1 MPQKKI
7 PLRLPVGAVMIIGFF
22 LTILIGFLFLLL
34 PVSQKEPVGL
44 VDLFFVAT
52 SAVCVTGLTP
62 VDISQV
68 FTVFG
73 QIVVMSMF
81 QIGGLGFAVI
91 VVFVLHTVS
100 FTRFSAKNLVRES
113 LGFSP
118 SAKIGKI
125 LKYTLLST
133 LIIELAGAFFLFLS
147 FRKFFPFGEAVFKSV
162 FHSISA
168 YNNAGFDLFSTSL
181 ISYNSNPLVLITVAV
196 LIVLGGTGYIVYYD
210 LLMYRRKRHL
220 SLHTKI
226 VFLMT
231 SLLLVMGTV
240 FLKFTEKESWLI
252 SFFHSV
258 SCRTAGFF
266 ASDLTSLS
274 SPGILVMI
282 FLMFIGASPGSTGGG
297 IKTTTF
303 YTILSSTT
311 KIFRGGRTTIFN
323 RTISKDSVTKAF
335 GLFSLA
341 LAIILFAFFLLTVT
355 EEGSFSA
362 LLFETVSAYAT
373 VGLTVGITPEL
384 SFWGKIIIIC
394 VMFIGRVGAI
404 SIITSINYKH
414 EEIYYPEERV
424 CIG

>member
-1 MPQKKI
+1 MV
-7 PLRLPVGAVMIIGFF
+7 LGFF
-22 LTILIGFLFLLL
+22 LTILLGFLLL
-34 PVSQKEPVGL
+34 LMPVSQKEPVSI

-68 FTVFG
+68 FSVFG
-73 QIVVMSMF
+73 QTVIMF
-81 QIGGLGFAVI
+81 LFQVGGLGFAVI
-91 VVFVLHTVS
+91 VVFVLYAVS
-100 FTRFSAKNLVRES
+100 STNFSVKNLVRES

-118 SAKIGKI
+118 SAKIGRI

-133 LIIELAGAFFLFLS
+133 LTIEFIGALLLFLS
-147 FRKFFPFGEAVFKSV
+147 FRKIFPLGKAIYNSV

-181 ISYNSNPLVLITVAV
+181 VSFNQNPLVLITVAV
-196 LIVLGGTGYIVYYD
+196 LIILGGIGYIVYYD
-210 LLMYRRKRHL
+210 LLMYRKKKHL
-220 SLHTKI
+220 SLHSKI

-231 SLLLVMGTV
+231 GLLLVTGTV
-240 FLKFTEKESWLI
+240 ILKLTENESWLI

-266 ASDLTSLS
+266 ASDLTLLS
-274 SPGILVMI
+274 SPGILIMI

-297 IKTTTF
+297 LKTTTF
-303 YTILSSTT
+303 YSILFSTT
-311 KIFRGGRTTIFN
+311 KIFRGENTTVFN
-323 RTISKDSVTKAF
+323 RTISKDSITKAF

-341 LAIILFAFFLLTVT
+341 LAIIICAFFFLTVT
-355 EEGSFSA
+355 ENASFEA
-362 LLFETVSAYAT
+362 ILFETVSAYAT
-373 VGLTVGITPEL
+373 VGLTVGVTPNL
-384 SFWGKIIIIC
+384 TLWGKIIIIC

-404 SIITSINYKH
+404 SIITSISYNH
-414 EEIYYPEERV
+414 TEIKYPDERV

>member
-1 MPQKKI
+1 MV
-7 PLRLPVGAVMIIGFF
+7 LGFF
-22 LTILIGFLFLLL
+22 LTILLGFLLL
-34 PVSQKEPVGL
+34 LMPVSQKEPVSI

-68 FTVFG
+68 FSVFG
-73 QIVVMSMF
+73 QTVIMF
-81 QIGGLGFAVI
+81 LFQVGGLGFAVI
-91 VVFVLHTVS
+91 VVFVLYAVS
-100 FTRFSAKNLVRES
+100 STNFSVKNLVRES

-118 SAKIGKI
+118 SAKIGRI

-133 LIIELAGAFFLFLS
+133 LTIEFIGALLLFFS
-147 FRKFFPFGEAVFKSV
+147 FRKIFPLGKAIYNSV

-181 ISYNSNPLVLITVAV
+181 VSFNQNPLVLITVAV
-196 LIVLGGTGYIVYYD
+196 LIILGGIGYIVYYD
-210 LLMYRRKRHL
+210 LLMYRKKKHL
-220 SLHTKI
+220 SLHSKI

-231 SLLLVMGTV
+231 GLLLVTGTV
-240 FLKFTEKESWLI
+240 ILKLTENESWLI

-266 ASDLTSLS
+266 ASDLTLLS
-274 SPGILVMI
+274 SPGILIMI

-297 IKTTTF
+297 LKTTTF
-303 YTILSSTT
+303 YSILFSTT
-311 KIFRGGRTTIFN
+311 KIFRGENTTVFN
-323 RTISKDSVTKAF
+323 RTISKDSITKAF

-341 LAIILFAFFLLTVT
+341 LAIIICAFFFLTVT
-355 EEGSFSA
+355 ENASFEA
-362 LLFETVSAYAT
+362 ILFETVSAYAT
-373 VGLTVGITPEL
+373 VGLTVGVTPNL
-384 SFWGKIIIIC
+384 TLWGKIIIIC

-404 SIITSINYKH
+404 SIITSINYNH
-414 EEIYYPEERV
+414 TEIKYPDERV

>member
-1 MPQKKI
+1 MV
-7 PLRLPVGAVMIIGFF
+7 LGFF
-22 LTILIGFLFLLL
+22 LTILLGFLLL
-34 PVSQKEPVGL
+34 LMPVSQKEPVSI

-68 FTVFG
+68 FSVFG
-73 QIVVMSMF
+73 QTVIMF
-81 QIGGLGFAVI
+81 LFQVGGLGFAVI
-91 VVFVLHTVS
+91 VVFVLYAVS
-100 FTRFSAKNLVRES
+100 STNFSVKNLVRES

-118 SAKIGKI
+118 SAKIGRI

-133 LIIELAGAFFLFLS
+133 LTIEFIGALLLFLS
-147 FRKFFPFGEAVFKSV
+147 FRKILPLGKAIYNSV

-181 ISYNSNPLVLITVAV
+181 VSFNQNPLVLITVAV
-196 LIVLGGTGYIVYYD
+196 LIILGGIGYIVYYD
-210 LLMYRRKRHL
+210 LLMYRKKKHL
-220 SLHTKI
+220 SLHSKI

-231 SLLLVMGTV
+231 GLLLVTGTV
-240 FLKFTEKESWLI
+240 ILKLTENESWLI

-266 ASDLTSLS
+266 ASDLTLLS
-274 SPGILVMI
+274 SPGILIMI

-297 IKTTTF
+297 LKTTTF
-303 YTILSSTT
+303 YSILFSTT
-311 KIFRGGRTTIFN
+311 KIFRGGNTTVFN
-323 RTISKDSVTKAF
+323 RTISKDSITKAF

-341 LAIILFAFFLLTVT
+341 LAIIISAFFFLTVT
-355 EEGSFSA
+355 ENASFEA

-373 VGLTVGITPEL
+373 VGLTVGVTPNL
-384 SFWGKIIIIC
+384 TLWGKIIIIC

-404 SIITSINYKH
+404 SIITSISYNH
-414 EEIYYPEERV
+414 TEIKYPDERV

>member
-1 MPQKKI
+1 MV
-7 PLRLPVGAVMIIGFF
+7 LGFF
-22 LTILIGFLFLLL
+22 LTILLGFLLL
-34 PVSQKEPVGL
+34 LMPVSQKEPVSI

-68 FTVFG
+68 FSVFG
-73 QIVVMSMF
+73 QTVIMF
-81 QIGGLGFAVI
+81 LFQVGGLGFAVI
-91 VVFVLHTVS
+91 VVFVLYAVS
-100 FTRFSAKNLVRES
+100 STNFSVKNLVRES

-118 SAKIGKI
+118 SAKIGRI

-133 LIIELAGAFFLFLS
+133 LTIEFIGALLLFLS
-147 FRKFFPFGEAVFKSV
+147 FRKIFPLWKAIYNSV

-181 ISYNSNPLVLITVAV
+181 VSFNQNPLVLITVAV
-196 LIVLGGTGYIVYYD
+196 LIILGGIGYIVYYD
-210 LLMYRRKRHL
+210 LLMYRKKKHL
-220 SLHTKI
+220 SLHSKI

-231 SLLLVMGTV
+231 GLLLVTGTV
-240 FLKFTEKESWLI
+240 ILKLTENESWLI

-266 ASDLTSLS
+266 ASDLTLLS
-274 SPGILVMI
+274 SPGILIMI

-297 IKTTTF
+297 LKTTTF
-303 YTILSSTT
+303 YSILFSTT
-311 KIFRGGRTTIFN
+311 KIFRGGNTTVFN
-323 RTISKDSVTKAF
+323 RTISKDSITKAF

-341 LAIILFAFFLLTVT
+341 LAIIICAFFFLTVT
-355 EEGSFSA
+355 ENASFEA

-373 VGLTVGITPEL
+373 VGLTVGVTPNL
-384 SFWGKIIIIC
+384 TLWGKIIIIC

-404 SIITSINYKH
+404 SIITSISYNH
-414 EEIYYPEERV
+414 TEIKYPDERV

>member
-1 MPQKKI
+1 MV
-7 PLRLPVGAVMIIGFF
+7 LGFF
-22 LTILIGFLFLLL
+22 LTILLGFLLL
-34 PVSQKEPVGL
+34 LMPVSQKEPVSI

-68 FTVFG
+68 FSVFG
-73 QIVVMSMF
+73 QTVIMF
-81 QIGGLGFAVI
+81 LFQVGGLGFAVI
-91 VVFVLHTVS
+91 VVFVLYAVS
-100 FTRFSAKNLVRES
+100 STNFSVKNLVRES

-118 SAKIGKI
+118 SAKIGRI

-240 FLKFTEKESWLI
+240 FLKLTENESWLI

-303 YTILSSTT
+303 YSILSSTT

>member
-1 MPQKKI
+1 MV
-7 PLRLPVGAVMIIGFF
+7 LGFF
-22 LTILIGFLFLLL
+22 LTILLGFLLL
-34 PVSQKEPVGL
+34 LMPVSQKEPVSI

-68 FTVFG
+68 FSVFG
-73 QIVVMSMF
+73 QTVIMF
-81 QIGGLGFAVI
+81 LFQVGGLGFAVI
-91 VVFVLHTVS
+91 VVFVLYAVS
-100 FTRFSAKNLVRES
+100 STNFSVKNLVRES

-118 SAKIGKI
+118 SAKIGRI

-133 LIIELAGAFFLFLS
+133 LTIEFIGALLLFLS
-147 FRKFFPFGEAVFKSV
+147 FRKIFPLWKAIYNSV

-181 ISYNSNPLVLITVAV
+181 VSFNQNPLVLITVAV
-196 LIVLGGTGYIVYYD
+196 LIILGGIGYIVYYD
-210 LLMYRRKRHL
+210 LLMYRKKKHL
-220 SLHTKI
+220 SLHSKI

-231 SLLLVMGTV
+231 GLLLVTGTV
-240 FLKFTEKESWLI
+240 ILKLTENESWLI

-266 ASDLTSLS
+266 ASDLTLLS
-274 SPGILVMI
+274 SPGILIMI

-297 IKTTTF
+297 LKTTTF
-303 YTILSSTT
+303 YSILFSTT
-311 KIFRGGRTTIFN
+311 KIFRGGNTTVFN
-323 RTISKDSVTKAF
+323 RTISKDSITKAF

-341 LAIILFAFFLLTVT
+341 LAIIICAFFFLTVT
-355 EEGSFSA
+355 ENASFEA

-373 VGLTVGITPEL
+373 VGLTVGVTPNL
-384 SFWGKIIIIC
+384 TLWGKIIIIC

-404 SIITSINYKH
+404 SIITSINYNH
-414 EEIYYPEERV
+414 TEIKYPDERV

>member
-1 MPQKKI
+1 MV
-7 PLRLPVGAVMIIGFF
+7 LGFF
-22 LTILIGFLFLLL
+22 LTILLGFLLL
-34 PVSQKEPVGL
+34 LMPVSQKEPVSI

-68 FTVFG
+68 FSVFG
-73 QIVVMSMF
+73 QTVIMF
-81 QIGGLGFAVI
+81 LFQVGGLGFAVI
-91 VVFVLHTVS
+91 VVFVLYAVS
-100 FTRFSAKNLVRES
+100 STNFSVKNLVRES

-118 SAKIGKI
+118 SAKIGRI

-133 LIIELAGAFFLFLS
+133 LTIEFIGALLLFLS
-147 FRKFFPFGEAVFKSV
+147 FRKIFPLWKAIYNSV

-181 ISYNSNPLVLITVAV
+181 VSFNQNPLVLITVAV
-196 LIVLGGTGYIVYYD
+196 LIILGGIGYIVYYD
-210 LLMYRRKRHL
+210 LLMYRKKKHL
-220 SLHTKI
+220 SLHSKI

-231 SLLLVMGTV
+231 GLLLVTGTV
-240 FLKFTEKESWLI
+240 ILKLTENESWLI

-266 ASDLTSLS
+266 ASDLTLLS
-274 SPGILVMI
+274 SSGILIMV

-297 IKTTTF
+297 LKTTTF
-303 YTILSSTT
+303 YSILFSTT
-311 KIFRGGRTTIFN
+311 KIFRGGNTTVFN
-323 RTISKDSVTKAF
+323 RTISKDSITKAF

-341 LAIILFAFFLLTVT
+341 LAIIICAFFFLTVT
-355 EEGSFSA
+355 ENASFEA

-373 VGLTVGITPEL
+373 VGLTVGVTPNL
-384 SFWGKIIIIC
+384 TLWGKIIIIC

-404 SIITSINYKH
+404 SIITSINYNH
-414 EEIYYPEERV
+414 TEIKYPDERV